1 MDQSWLLYAI
11 VACITYTVFAIC
23 IVVLSRRSPAF
34 VKKDAL
40 VVLAL
45 ILFVVGG
52 AIAFGLLAFVPSL
65 RDQFLRTYTESS
77 EGRGIVLAIVLLA
90 CLMLTTHL
98 CVYISIVKAPNAGY
112 AQAVVNV
119 SALLI
124 ALIMWGA
131 YRQELSSV
139 ALAGIALIT
148 VGSGMLK
155 LGI

>member
-1 MDQSWLLYAI
+1 MISLLQTMPSSWAWHADLGHLVRILAI
-11 VACITYTVFAIC
+11 LAGL
-23 IVVLSRRSPAF
+23 IVIL
-34 VKKDAL
+34 
-40 VVLAL
+40 LAL

-65 RDQFLRTYTESS
+65 RDKFLRTYTERGD
-77 EGRGIVLAIVLLA
+77 GRGTALAIGLLA

-112 AQAVVNV
+112 AQAIVNV

-124 ALIMWGA
+124 ALILWA
-131 YRQELSSV
+131 TYRQELSLV

-148 VGSGMLK
+148 IGSGMLK
-155 LGI
+155 VGM